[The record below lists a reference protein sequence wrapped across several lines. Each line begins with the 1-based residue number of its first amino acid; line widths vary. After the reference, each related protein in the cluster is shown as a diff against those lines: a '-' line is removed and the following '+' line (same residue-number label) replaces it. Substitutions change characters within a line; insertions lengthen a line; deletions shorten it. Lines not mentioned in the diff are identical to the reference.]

1 MLKKLSE
8 VDKEI
13 HKFWTQNEE
22 LTTKKLTFESS
33 LNKTRQELDE
43 IWTSKQKEIDL
54 INELKEWELKKLR
67 KEVKEFEKE
76 VEIKKGE
83 RESTKD

>member
-22 LTTKKLTFESS
+22 LTNKKLTFESS